1 MIDDNFLEQMM
12 KLGIGMSVIRQMP
25 NKMENCMPQL
35 SKPQTA
41 ANTTPPP
48 LQKNDMVTYIAIN
61 GRQVG
66 PLNDSE
72 LKTLLANGILTDD
85 TLVWTPQL
93 TQWTPAKCVPSI
105 QKLMLLSSVTKGSA
119 APAVPEVN
127 PQTKEA
133 VVNALAA
140 LGYKDA
146 ATRKKIDM
154 VLSANA
160 NISIEEAIKEVLKLV

>member
-1 MIDDNFLEQMM
+1 MIDDNFLGQMM

-25 NKMENCMPQL
+25 NIMEGCMPQL

-41 ANTTPPP
+41 TPPP
-48 LQKNDMVTYIAIN
+48 LQKTEPVMYIAVN

-72 LKTLLANGILTDD
+72 LKTLIANGILTDD

-93 TQWTPAKCVPSI
+93 TQWTQARNVPHI
-105 QKLMLLSSVTKGSA
+105 QKLVLLSANADNTTPA
-119 APAVPEVN
+119 APDVN
-127 PQTKEA
+127 PQTREA
-133 VVNALAA
+133 VVNALAS

-146 ATRKKIDM
+146 ATRKKIDS
-154 VLSANA
+154 VLAASP
-160 NISIEEAIKEVLKLV
+160 NISIEKAIKEVLKQL

>member
-1 MIDDNFLEQMM
+1 MIDDNFLEEMM

-25 NKMENCMPQL
+25 NMMESCMPQL

-41 ANTTPPP
+41 PPPP
-48 LQKNDMVTYIAIN
+48 LQKNDMMTYIAVN

-72 LKTLLANGILTDD
+72 LKTLIANGILTDD

-93 TQWTPAKCVPSI
+93 TQWTPARNVPHI
-105 QKLMLLSSVTKGSA
+105 QKLVLLSSAAGNIASA
-119 APAVPEVN
+119 TPDVN
-127 PQTKEA
+127 PQMKES
-133 VVNALAA
+133 VVNAMAS

-146 ATRKKIDM
+146 ATRKKIDS
-154 VLSANA
+154 VLAASP
-160 NISIEEAIKEVLKLV
+160 NISIEEAIKEVLKQL

>member
-25 NKMENCMPQL
+25 NMMEGCMPQL

-41 ANTTPPP
+41 TPPP
-48 LQKNDMVTYIAIN
+48 LQKTEAVTYIAVN

-72 LKTLLANGILTDD
+72 LKTLIANGILIDD

-93 TQWTPAKCVPSI
+93 TQWTPARNVPNI
-105 QKLMLLSSVTKGSA
+105 QKLMLLSASA
-119 APAVPEVN
+119 GNTAPAANDIN

-133 VVNALAA
+133 VINALAA

-146 ATRKKIDM
+146 ATRKRIDS
-154 VLSANA
+154 VLAASP
-160 NISIEEAIKEVLKLV
+160 NISIEEAIKEVLKQL

>member
-1 MIDDNFLEQMM
+1 MIDDNFLEEMM

-25 NKMENCMPQL
+25 NMMESCMPQL

-41 ANTTPPP
+41 TPPP
-48 LQKNDMVTYIAIN
+48 LQKNDMMTYIAVN

-72 LKTLLANGILTDD
+72 LKTLIANGILTDD

-93 TQWTPAKCVPSI
+93 TQWTPARNVPHI
-105 QKLMLLSSVTKGSA
+105 QKLVLLSSAAGNTAPA
-119 APAVPEVN
+119 APDVN
-127 PQTKEA
+127 PQMKEA
-133 VVNALAA
+133 VVNAMAS

-146 ATRKKIDM
+146 ATRKKIDA
-154 VLSANA
+154 VLAANP
-160 NISIEEAIKEVLKLV
+160 NMSVEDAIKEVLKQL

>member
-1 MIDDNFLEQMM
+1 MIDDNFLEEMM

-25 NKMENCMPQL
+25 NMMESCMPQL

-41 ANTTPPP
+41 TPPP
-48 LQKNDMVTYIAIN
+48 LQKTESVTYIAVN

-72 LKTLLANGILTDD
+72 LKTLIANGILTDN
-85 TLVWTPQL
+85 TLVWAPQL
-93 TQWTPAKCVPSI
+93 TQWTLAKCVPSI
-105 QKLMLLSSVTKGSA
+105 QKLMLLSSATTGSV
-119 APAVPEVN
+119 APAVPDIN

-146 ATRKKIDM
+146 ATRKKIDS
-154 VLSANA
+154 VVAASP
-160 NISIEEAIKEVLKLV
+160 NISIEEAIKEVLKQL